1 MNPIKKI
8 MDNLSY
14 KMKFLVIAVLVIG
27 YASFMM
33 YSIVNE
39 KNNSIAFSQLEI
51 DGAKT
56 LSTLKN
62 LLINTQKLRGFVA
75 AYKAGD
81 KSVLPQVQQQAS
93 VVKIKLQSA
102 EQAVLKAHLK
112 GIAPLFASLKQKVQ
126 IAINSL
132 SSQTQEQSFKS
143 YSNVV
148 GDELALIVK
157 IGDMSNLILDPD
169 LDTFYLMDAVI
180 NKLPLISEATGK
192 VRGFGSS
199 MLVNK
204 KESKSLQ
211 TKLAVLV
218 GTLKDNVALLKSGL
232 ESAYSYNSALKSIIN
247 PDFISLNNSV
257 NAFKNEVEKISQDD
271 FSTNPHVFF
280 QNGTKVI
287 NKTFALY
294 DLSNKHL
301 LRLINLRVDKMKTAR
316 DEVIVEG
323 IVFFLVLILLFY
335 SVYSSIVGAVSSTVR
350 QFNEIG
356 SNRDLSKDIVI
367 DVKDELLE
375 IAKAYNELRR
385 NINSTLSQIKSD
397 ADSVGANVVNNTTIA
412 QKVKNSASTQATL
425 IDTNNSIV
433 QNVGNATQS
442 ATDKSL
448 STSNILDESFNSLNT
463 MIESLSNT
471 IATIQDNSEKSF
483 EMKEQIATVADQTV
497 EIKNVLDII
506 KDIADQT
513 NLLALNAAIEA
524 ARAGE
529 HGRGFAVVADEVR
542 KLAERTQKSL
552 VEIDSTTSIIVQ
564 GVTETQSSIEQSA
577 KQAEDIITKTQ
588 DVIALA
594 DDTKEKTIQSI
605 EFSKDVVKETETI
618 QKELLNLT
626 QNSKELNNEA
636 RATNK
641 VSEEL
646 LNISNNLDSVA
657 HELNNEINQFR
668 V

>member
-27 YASFMM
+27 YASFML
-33 YSIVNE
+33 YNIVSE
-39 KNNSIAFSQLEI
+39 KNSSVAFSQLEI
-51 DGAKT
+51 AGAKT
-56 LSTLKN
+56 LPALKN
-62 LLINTQKLRGFVA
+62 LLINTQKLRGLTA
-75 AYKAGD
+75 SYKAGD
-81 KSVLPQVQQQAS
+81 TSLLPKIEQQSA
-93 VVKIKLQSA
+93 VVKAKLQTA
-102 EQAVLKAHLK
+102 EQAVKKADLK
-112 GIAPLFASLKQKVQ
+112 GIAPLFASLSAKLQNTMSV
-126 IAINSL
+126 AP
-132 SSQTQEQSFKS
+132 SQTKTEGFQN
-143 YSNVV
+143 YTDVV
-148 GDELALIVK
+148 NDELELIVK

-169 LDTFYLMDAVI
+169 LDTSYLMDAVI
-180 NKLPLISEATGK
+180 NKLPLIIESAGK
-192 VRGFGSS
+192 ARGFGSS
-199 MLVNK
+199 LLVTK
-204 KESKSLQ
+204 KESTSSQ
-211 TKLAVLV
+211 IKLAVLL
-218 GTLKDNVALLKSGL
+218 GNLKDNNRLLKSGFD
-232 ESAYSYNSALKSIIN
+232 SAYSYNSGLKSLIN
-247 PDFISLNNSV
+247 PAFEALDNSI
-257 NAFKNEVEKISQDD
+257 NLFKNEIVKISRGN
-271 FSTNPHVFF
+271 FATNPHNFF
-280 QNGTKVI
+280 QNGTDVI
-287 NKTFALY
+287 NKAVALY

-301 LRLINLRVDKMKTAR
+301 LRLLNIRVDKMKVAR
-316 DEVIVEG
+316 DESIVEG

-335 SVYSSIVGAVSSTVR
+335 SVYASIVGAVSSMVK

-356 SNRDLSKDIVI
+356 TNRDLSKDIVV

-385 NINSTLSQIKSD
+385 NINSTMVQIKSD
-397 ADSVGANVVNNTTIA
+397 ADSVGANVVNNTNIS
-412 QKVKNSASTQATL
+412 QKVKESASTQATL
-425 IDTNNSIV
+425 IEKNNSIV

-448 STSNILDESFNSLNT
+448 STSTILDESFNSLNT

-471 IATIQDNSEKSF
+471 IATIQESSEKSF
-483 EMKEQIATVADQTV
+483 EMKEQIATVAEQTV
-497 EIKNVLDII
+497 EIRNVLEII

-552 VEIDSTTSIIVQ
+552 TEIDSTTSIIVQ

-577 KQAEDIITKTQ
+577 KQAEDIITQTQ

-618 QKELLNLT
+618 QKELANLT
-626 QNSKELNNEA
+626 QTSRELNDEA
-636 RATNK
+636 KATNK
-641 VSEEL
+641 VAEEL
-646 LNISNNLDSVA
+646 SNISSNLDSVA
-657 HELNNEINQFR
+657 HKLNNEINQFR

>member
-14 KMKFLVIAVLVIG
+14 KMKFLVIAILVFG

-33 YSIVNE
+33 YSIVSE

-56 LSTLKN
+56 LPALKN
-62 LLINTQKLRGFVA
+62 LLINTQKLRGLTA
-75 AYKAGD
+75 SYKAGD
-81 KSVLPQVQQQAS
+81 NSLLSQVQQQVS
-93 VVKIKLQSA
+93 VVKTKLQVA
-102 EQAVLKAHLK
+102 KQAVAKANLK
-112 GIAPLFASLKQKVQ
+112 GIAPLFASLSSELQSTIRSV
-126 IAINSL
+126 
-132 SSQTQEQSFKS
+132 SSQTKEQSFKN
-143 YSNVV
+143 YSDVV
-148 GDELALIVK
+148 NDELALIVK

-180 NKLPLISEATGK
+180 NKLPLISEAAGK
-192 VRGFGSS
+192 ARGLGSS
-199 MLVNK
+199 ILITT
-204 KESKSLQ
+204 KESKSAQ
-211 TKLAVLV
+211 IKLAILV
-218 GTLKDNVALLKSGL
+218 GTLKDNIVLLKSGL
-232 ESAYSYNSALKSIIN
+232 ESAYSYNSALKPLIN
-247 PDFISLNNSV
+247 PTFESLGNSV
-257 NAFKNEVEKISQDD
+257 NTFKNEIEKIIQGN
-271 FSTNPHVFF
+271 FSTNSHNFF
-280 QNGTKVI
+280 QDGTEVVHR
-287 NKTFALY
+287 TVTLY

-301 LRLINLRVDKMKTAR
+301 LRLLNIRVEKMKVAR
-316 DEVIVEG
+316 DAVIVES
-323 IVFFLVLILLFY
+323 IVFFLVLLLLFY
-335 SVYSSIVGAVSSTVR
+335 SVYSSIVGAVSSTVK

-356 SNRDLSKDIVI
+356 ENRDLTKDIVI

-375 IAKAYNELRR
+375 IAKAYNDLRK
-385 NINSTLSQIKSD
+385 NLNTTLNQIKSE
-397 ADSVGANVVNNTTIA
+397 ADSVGQNVVNNTTIA

-425 IDTNNSIV
+425 IETNNSIV
-433 QNVGNATQS
+433 QKVGNATQS
-442 ATDKSL
+442 ATEKSL

-471 IATIQDNSEKSF
+471 IAIIQNNSEKSF
-483 EMKEQIATVADQTV
+483 EMKEQIATVAEQTV
-497 EIKNVLDII
+497 EIRNVLDII

-577 KQAEDIITKTQ
+577 KQAEDIIAQTQ
-588 DVIALA
+588 DVITLA
-594 DDTKEKTIQSI
+594 DDTKEKTIQSL
-605 EFSKDVVKETETI
+605 EFSKNVVKETETI
-618 QKELLNLT
+618 QQELANLT
-626 QNSKELNNEA
+626 QNAKELHDEA

-646 LNISNNLDSVA
+646 SHISNNLDSVA
-657 HELNNEINQFR
+657 NELNNEINQFR